1 MPSSKMLSQCWFL
14 REEEGILMCLICTI
28 NTFLE
33 SCSLLWFIWEL
44 EALPP
49 CPLELLSLM
58 R

>member
-14 REEEGILMCLICTI
+14 REEGGILMCLIRTI

-33 SCSLLWFIWEL
+33 SCSLLWFIWGM

-58 R
+58 